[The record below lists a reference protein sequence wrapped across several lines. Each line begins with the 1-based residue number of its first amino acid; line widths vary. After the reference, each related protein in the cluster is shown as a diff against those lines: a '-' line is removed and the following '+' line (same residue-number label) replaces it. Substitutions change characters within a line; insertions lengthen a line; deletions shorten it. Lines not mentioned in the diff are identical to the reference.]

1 MAKEEQ
7 VPIKI
12 MMPQNRL
19 SDTPYFFLFEE
30 LANWTKTVASFHSS
44 WLEYITKKFLKAV
57 GDDAMMAWNNPMQ
70 WNEPFR
76 NLLIQSWFDSEFLLR
91 QWGMKSVSQTAIPW
105 DLWKEQFRYGI

>member
-30 LANWTKTVASFHSS
+30 LANWTKTAASFRAS

-57 GDDAMMAWNNPMQ
+57 GDDAMMA
-70 WNEPFR
+70 
-76 NLLIQSWFDSEFLLR
+76 
-91 QWGMKSVSQTAIPW
+91 
-105 DLWKEQFRYGI
+105 